1 MKGVGESTRSS
12 SGSTDSD
19 RGVESE
25 DQEAPP
31 STVLVGSVYKS
42 IRWALCDLLLRLGNR
57 DDRDPSQLPPLLD
70 DLESVS
76 YLVERYMAH
85 EQRRIYPILAE
96 SAPTAIQRLLL
107 QHQQQASEIAC
118 LRELARQTE
127 ATEHDNGLGIEHL
140 YLQFSRFVA
149 STLLHLYEEETL
161 TNQTLL
167 LTCDRALVTSVQ
179 ASIVSDM
186 GPDERALFRRALLSS
201 TRLRWRKRV
210 GLGGS

>member
-1 MKGVGESTRSS
+1 MKEVGGSSRGGAAVTDDDRSLAS
-12 SGSTDSD
+12 AD
-19 RGVESE
+19 EE
-25 DQEAPP
+25 DPP

-57 DDRDPSQLPPLLD
+57 DDHDPSQLPPLLD

-85 EQRRIYPILAE
+85 EERRIYPIVAE
-96 SAPTAIQRLLL
+96 VDPTAVQRLML
-107 QHQQQASEIAC
+107 QHRQQASEIAC

-127 ATEHDNGLGIEHL
+127 ATTHDNGLGIERL
-140 YLQFSRFVA
+140 YLEFSRFVA
-149 STLLHLYEEETL
+149 GTLLHLYEEETL

-167 LTCDRALVTSVQ
+167 LACDRALVTSVQ
-179 ASIVSDM
+179 SSIMNDM

-201 TRLRWRKRV
+201 TRLRWRRGV
-210 GLGGS
+210 SLGG